1 VGKGW
6 QGEEANWENRQENRE
21 GGVIFPKDW
30 VDQRPTWG
38 GQATNDTLTTASAI
52 PGTSDVSDQQSGT
65 TCT

>member
-1 VGKGW
+1 
-6 QGEEANWENRQENRE
+6 
-21 GGVIFPKDW
+21 VIFPKDW